1 MAEKEKT
8 SALVIYEIPID
19 KIDPFP
25 NHPFKVVDDGDMED
39 LVESIRAKGLITPCI
54 VRKMPGERYELISGH
69 RRTYACDK
77 LGFDTIKCEVL
88 DISRDEATILMVES
102 NFQRDRVLPSEK
114 AFAYKMRLDA
124 MKKQIS
130 RMKEKEKMGQKYAG
144 QEVAPQ
150 VVKASKHMALAY
162 GIDPNEIAKLG
173 TNMSRSANFEVGGAA
188 DPVGPRMRS
197 NVMLAAEV
205 NESTTQIKR
214 YIRLTELEPKLLD
227 LVDEGK
233 LGLRTGV
240 ELSYL
245 KEMQKAVIECIDIN
259 ESCPTHAQSIQLRK
273 KYEAGALTEKEVF
286 AIMTQP
292 KPNQRD
298 RISLDKERFG
308 RYIPDGLG
316 KREREDYIEEA
327 LKYYERFRERRSRGL
342 ER

>member
-1 MAEKEKT
+1 MAEKET
-8 SALVIYEIPID
+8 TTALVIHEIPLY

-25 NHPFKVVDDGDMED
+25 NHPFKVVDDADMDD

-54 VRKMPGERYELISGH
+54 VRKMPGERYQLISGH
-69 RRTYACDK
+69 RRTHACDR
-77 LGFDTIKCEVL
+77 LGYDTIKCEVL

-150 VVKASKHMALAY
+150 VEKASKHMSLAY

-173 TNMSRSANFEVGGAA
+173 TNKSRSANFDPGGPVGHQLKSRDYVAQEVG
-188 DPVGPRMRS
+188 
-197 NVMLAAEV
+197 
-205 NESTTQIKR
+205 ESVTQIRR
-214 YIRLTELEPKLLD
+214 YIRLTELIPELLE
-227 LVDEGK
+227 LVDQGD

-245 KEMQKAVIECIDIN
+245 KEMQQAVLECIEMN
-259 ESCPTHAQSIQLRK
+259 EACPTHAQAIQLRK
-273 KYEAGALTEKEVF
+273 CYEAGMLTENEVRN
-286 AIMTQP
+286 IMAQP
-292 KPNQRD
+292 KPNQRN
-298 RISLDKERFG
+298 RIALDKERFEK
-308 RYIPDGLG
+308 YLPENLG
-316 KREREDYIEEA
+316 KREREDYIEDA
-327 LKYYERFRERRSRGL
+327 LKYYGRYL
-342 ER
+342 ERKSKGWER

>member
-8 SALVIYEIPID
+8 SALVIHEIPID

-25 NHPFKVVDDGDMED
+25 NHPFKVVDDADMED

-69 RRTYACDK
+69 RRTHACDK

-114 AFAYKMRLDA
+114 ALAYKMRLDA

-173 TNMSRSANFEVGGAA
+173 TNMSRSAKLNVVS
-188 DPVGPRMRS
+188 PVETRTWATDDITRDTG
-197 NVMLAAEV
+197 
-205 NESTTQIKR
+205 ESRAQIYR
-214 YIRLTELEPKLLD
+214 YIRLTELEPELLD

-286 AIMTQP
+286 AIMAQP